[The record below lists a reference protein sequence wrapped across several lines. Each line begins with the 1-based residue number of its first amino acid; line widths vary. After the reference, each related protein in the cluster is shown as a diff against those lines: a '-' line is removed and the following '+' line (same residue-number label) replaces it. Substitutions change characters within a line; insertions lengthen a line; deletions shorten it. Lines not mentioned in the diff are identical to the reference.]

1 MAKIDEL
8 VKLEAEM
15 SMPIKR
21 IPVAKMASKMEPSN
35 DKSSTGVIV
44 EEENYQ
50 QATKNVN
57 SYKSMH
63 TGIDVII
70 DSIDIDNL
78 VNKEGVLKE
87 EGELKEMES
96 EWTLK
101 EDERALKNR
110 DKHGPPKVT

>member
-44 EEENYQ
+44 EEE
-50 QATKNVN
+50 
-57 SYKSMH
+57 SY
-63 TGIDVII
+63 
-70 DSIDIDNL
+70 
-78 VNKEGVLKE
+78 
-87 EGELKEMES
+87 
-96 EWTLK
+96 
-101 EDERALKNR
+101 
-110 DKHGPPKVT
+110 